1 MYIKDSDRAIG
12 IIDRLWAV
20 GELTTE
26 QRVAMVS
33 KIDEKRIAIEK
44 EKKQKLENLLA
55 RASASEAQADT
66 NLRAG
71 KYAERNINR
80 VFPPVLQ
87 KYRHEYEEKEGMPC

>member
-1 MYIKDSDRAIG
+1 MPKPRKHRVVLYIKDSDRAIG

-44 EKKQKLENLLA
+44 EKKQKLEKITAYFRQFYKNTG
-55 RASASEAQADT
+55 T
-66 NLRAG
+66 NTKKRKG
-71 KYAERNINR
+71 CHVEQR
-80 VFPPVLQ
+80 
-87 KYRHEYEEKEGMPC
+87 